1 LAATARRERAGVG
14 LERHPV
20 TAESASFRLWL
31 SFLFVLLSFGFG
43 VTWDR
48 SWHTHHKFNDFYSP
62 PHIFIYTTFGLAAL
76 AFLSLAMSPERRA
89 WFGASIKVPLAPF
102 ETPAPLFLAL
112 AGFGTV
118 MLGGTLD
125 MLWHNTF
132 GLDETNW
139 STPHSMIGWGLCL
152 TWLGFL
158 SSRFALA
165 RHIPISRPFLLFG
178 GFLSVS
184 FIVSRALGAL
194 ENYQTQDVAR
204 ALGSLNVLASSSA
217 FQHTLRIVEKYNLT
231 HSNPLFVPLAALGA
245 GAGLAFLWD
254 LFALPK
260 RPPPLLAPSDGLI
273 VRQPQRLWRAIQG
286 VVGYLARGKVGFLV
300 TALIATLLS
309 YSSAHGRAVFL
320 DGKVPALHLLDDP
333 RNFLPLPFIVA
344 ASVYLLASRFGTGER
359 LGWALAGFVFGVVT
373 AAFWDQSVGV
383 AVVAAPLMAFGALL
397 GRRLFTA
404 LRQPA
409 WPQVRALTAIAL
421 GAPALTGVAD
431 LFMRWTTP

>member
-1 LAATARRERAGVG
+1 MAANARRERAGIA
-14 LERHPV
+14 LERRPV
-20 TAESASFRLWL
+20 TPEGASFRLWL

-43 VTWDR
+43 ANWDR

-62 PHIFIYTTFGLAAL
+62 PHIFIYTTFALAAL

-89 WFGASIKVPLAPF
+89 WFGSSIKVPLAPF
-102 ETPAPLFLAL
+102 EAPAPLFLAL

-165 RHIPISRPFLLFG
+165 RHIPISRPFLVFG
-178 GFLSVS
+178 GFLSLS

-194 ENYQTQDVAR
+194 ENYPTQDVAR
-204 ALGSLNVLASSSA
+204 ALGSINVLAASSA
-217 FQHTLRIVEKYNLT
+217 FQHTLRIIAKYNLT
-231 HSNPLFVPLAALGA
+231 HSNPLFVPLAALGT

-254 LFALPK
+254 LFALPREPR
-260 RPPPLLAPSDGLI
+260 RPLAVSEDFFARQLQRAWRLI
-273 VRQPQRLWRAIQG
+273 QTAA
-286 VVGYLARGKVGFLV
+286 GYLARAKLGFLV
-300 TALIATLLS
+300 TALIATVLS

-344 ASVYLLASRFGTGER
+344 AGVYVIAARFGTGER
-359 LGWALAGFVFGVVT
+359 LGWAMAGFAFGVIS
-373 AAFWDQSVGV
+373 AAFWDQNGGI
-383 AVVAAPLMAFGALL
+383 ALIAAPVMVLGAML
-397 GRRLFTA
+397 GHRLFA
-404 LRQPA
+404 VLREPD
-409 WPQVRALTAIAL
+409 WPRVRAMTAIAV
-421 GAPALTGVAD
+421 GAPFVTGVAD